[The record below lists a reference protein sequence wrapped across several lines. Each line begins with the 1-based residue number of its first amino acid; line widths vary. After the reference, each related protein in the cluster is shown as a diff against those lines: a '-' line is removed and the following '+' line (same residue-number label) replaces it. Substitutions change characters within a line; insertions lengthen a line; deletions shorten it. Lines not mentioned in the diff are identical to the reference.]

1 MIANDRG
8 YMDYAVLDSLTERDI
23 FFVTRLKDNAT
34 ATTEAVLYAPKGNN
48 LSDEMINLP
57 GSGAHKKEF
66 RLLHL
71 VVSAA

>member
-34 ATTEAVLYAPKGNN
+34 ATTEAVLHARKGNN

-66 RLLHL
+66 RLLHR